1 LLDLTLTL
9 MYFFLVIAFA
19 LAAIILR
26 TIDARGFLASVAV
39 GVAIIYGGGVQW
51 FIIVAVFFGLGVAF
65 TLYKYGYK
73 KRLGGA
79 QEKGGARN
87 WPNILANGGMASV
100 FAICEF
106 FHPGTA
112 FAALFLGS
120 IGTAAADT
128 AATELGLLSKGQPR
142 LIVHP
147 KHEVPPG
154 TSGGVSA
161 LGFAGAA
168 LASIVIGGMAWALGV
183 LGGTAGLILVL
194 ALCFV
199 GGMSGAVVDSV
210 IGATIQRRGYCKVCM
225 RQTESTVH
233 CGEET
238 VVTGGVPFVENN
250 VVNLLATLAGAAAAL
265 AFWVLA

>member
-1 LLDLTLTL
+1 LLNLTLSL
-9 MYFFLVIAFA
+9 MYFFLVVAFA
-19 LAAIILR
+19 LAAVILR

-39 GVAIIYGGGVQW
+39 GVAIVYGGGVQW
-51 FIIVAVFFGLGVAF
+51 FIIVAVFFALGVAF

-73 KRLGGA
+73 KKLGGA

-100 FAICEF
+100 FAVCEF
-106 FHPGTA
+106 FHPGIA

-128 AATELGLLSKGQPR
+128 AATELGLLSRTPPR

-147 KHEVPPG
+147 KREVPPG

-168 LASIVIGGMAWALGV
+168 LASLVIGGMAYALGV
-183 LGGTAGLILVL
+183 LGGTAGPLLVL
-194 ALCFV
+194 TLCVV
-199 GGMSGAVVDSV
+199 GGMSGAVVDSF
-210 IGATIQRRGYCKVCM
+210 IGATVQRKGYCRVCH
-225 RQTESTVH
+225 RQTEATVH
-233 CGEET
+233 CGEKT
-238 VVTGGVPFVENN
+238 MMTGGVPFVENN
-250 VVNLLATLAGAAAAL
+250 VVNLLATLAGAGVAL
-265 AFWVLA
+265 ACLTIA